1 MFFAALPMST
11 VSFVY
16 DSIHYVFV
24 SWDENKLCTHKQITK
39 VRLRN
44 KILFTTGS
52 LCNILLNTGF

>member
-1 MFFAALPMST
+1 MFFAALPMDT

-52 LCNILLNTGF
+52 